1 VPKPRKYQ
9 YNVGDQ
15 IGNLTIIGFEMKK
28 RPDGRNRRLIEVA
41 CSCGTVRQVYP
52 MNLASGDT
60 RSCGCLQKKKAS
72 TANMVHGAKSKNA
85 SSTQKRLLSVW
96 RGMRSRCYNKNAS
109 NFKWYGEKGI
119 QVEWSGF
126 PEFYAWALEHG
137 YTEGLEIDRVD
148 PTKNYS
154 SANCMWCSKS
164 DNIARAHLK
173 IDNSIKIK
181 ATAMAQSAN
190 VSFSSIIESAL
201 RDFLDARGEVME
213 YGN

>member
-1 VPKPRKYQ
+1 
-9 YNVGDQ
+9 
-15 IGNLTIIGFEMKK
+15 
-28 RPDGRNRRLIEVA
+28 
-41 CSCGTVRQVYP
+41 